1 MSSSTAASIGPP
13 QPPPPPTSPE
23 EEKCLNLELWHACSS
38 PLVCLP
44 SVGTRVV
51 YFPQGHSEQVSWLSA
66 MGCSLLVSMVSLVCL
81 VLLQG
86 KPSKTMVDCLAIF
99 VVMRQCTARWCFFS
113 KTLAEREAFYYVVDN
128 AAVMDF
134 ITVNTSGSILINMLK
149 PEYRKFGEWGNRCI
163 WFTTIQFSVISKDL
177 ASYISIQPVS
187 GQTIC
192 VGLLWEYIIG
202 HFLSSTALVSFIC
215 CSKTHGFIFE
225 GAAGCSIC
233 VPTDSLVELIQIL
246 VEMYTH
252 IRHWCPSLLSPSARP
267 HSRRYT
273 IRIL

>member
-66 MGCSLLVSMVSLVCL
+66 MGCSLLSRGNHQRPWWIAL
-81 VLLQG
+81 
-86 KPSKTMVDCLAIF
+86 PSSC
-99 VVMRQCTARWCFFS
+99 WCFFS

-149 PEYRKFGEWGNRCI
+149 VAPF
-163 WFTTIQFSVISKDL
+163 
-177 ASYISIQPVS
+177 
-187 GQTIC
+187 
-192 VGLLWEYIIG
+192 
-202 HFLSSTALVSFIC
+202 
-215 CSKTHGFIFE
+215 
-225 GAAGCSIC
+225 
-233 VPTDSLVELIQIL
+233 
-246 VEMYTH
+246 
-252 IRHWCPSLLSPSARP
+252 PSLKS
-267 HSRRYT
+267 HS
-273 IRIL
+273 